1 MKMKRLSLLFIL
13 ALTLT
18 PAISLKAALHFEHID
33 THGHTVTCICRG
45 ADSVAWV
52 GTSNGLTT
60 LAQLQCNFPFSYV
73 RHKALNE
80 QINEIDKDETGRLWL
95 LTNSNRLLVYDAH
108 RNHVIT
114 DVPAYLKQL
123 GMPYANERLVTIGP
137 QGRLWTS
144 DGKNLCCYDFTD
156 KRKQLIAMP
165 ANIGAILTIQHN
177 DTNIFVATAH
187 HIYGI
192 KTPQNHVERI
202 GKTPI
207 PLADNRVI
215 MVRDKEHNMW
225 MAAENRFFK
234 LEKGSSQWTEPGGVH
249 HVKGIITTNTGET
262 YVATTN
268 YGLFIIRPGSATP
281 VNLRQAPPNTNGL
294 MTSHIESLYYSSK
307 LDAVVIGYNKGG
319 LSVVNQNNLKYAIM
333 SLANPANQFN
343 PADAISF
350 APAQGGQSFW
360 TGTEDDGIYRLEN
373 KGEMAMLENRH
384 RGKTV
389 TALFTDSEQHLW
401 TGIYNEGLTTDDGRW
416 FFKGK

>member
-177 DTNIFVATAH
+177 DTNIFVAPTTASSWCATRSTTC
-187 HIYGI
+187 GWLQ
-192 KTPQNHVERI
+192 KT
-202 GKTPI
+202 
-207 PLADNRVI
+207 
-215 MVRDKEHNMW
+215 
-225 MAAENRFFK
+225 
-234 LEKGSSQWTEPGGVH
+234 GSS
-249 HVKGIITTNTGET
+249 
-262 YVATTN
+262 
-268 YGLFIIRPGSATP
+268 
-281 VNLRQAPPNTNGL
+281 
-294 MTSHIESLYYSSK
+294 SSK
-307 LDAVVIGYNKGG
+307 KAAA
-319 LSVVNQNNLKYAIM
+319 S
-333 SLANPANQFN
+333 
-343 PADAISF
+343 
-350 APAQGGQSFW
+350 GQSPA
-360 TGTEDDGIYRLEN
+360 EC
-373 KGEMAMLENRH
+373 
-384 RGKTV
+384 
-389 TALFTDSEQHLW
+389 
-401 TGIYNEGLTTDDGRW
+401 TT
-416 FFKGK
+416 